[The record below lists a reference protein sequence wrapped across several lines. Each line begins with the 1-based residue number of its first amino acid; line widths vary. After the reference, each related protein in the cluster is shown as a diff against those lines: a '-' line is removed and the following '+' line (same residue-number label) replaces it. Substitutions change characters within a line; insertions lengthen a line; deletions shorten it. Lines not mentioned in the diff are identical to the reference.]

1 MQRQFC
7 LRMTA
12 QPSSPIINYQNF
24 MKMMAVDLEKLN
36 KWFEDNQLVINA
48 VLFHN
53 KKEVAINWKLTKN
66 I

>member
-1 MQRQFC
+1 
-7 LRMTA
+7 
-12 QPSSPIINYQNF
+12 